1 MKLLIV
7 NFHYFRE
14 ETYESGIY
22 PVNRAAL
29 TKQVDE
35 LAKHY
40 SFITQNELAGYISE
54 ENYPNKNY
62 CLITIDDGLKEQMAT
77 FEFLKQKGI
86 PSILYVP
93 TDAIQNRKVLNVHK
107 LHYVR
112 TQMTDEDLYGLLN
125 EKYQISSTAFDM
137 AALANQYRYDG
148 ETARK
153 VKYFL
158 NFVLNETQKEEATDF
173 FFSRLI
179 TDETA
184 FANQLYMSESDLKLL
199 ANDGAL
205 GSHGCV
211 HIPLAT
217 KTFEEAKADIQQSLQ
232 YLEGVTGKPVQSFSY
247 PYGGKDAVN
256 TSLASAFDGTNI
268 KFALT
273 MWRGVNSIEQFNN
286 PLFLHRVDTNDAPGG
301 KNNSTEYIPLAAN
314 A

>member
-1 MKLLIV
+1 MRLLVV

-14 ETYESGIY
+14 ETYPSGIY

-29 TKQVDE
+29 NRQVDE
-35 LAKHY
+35 LAKQY
-40 SFITQNELAGYISE
+40 TFISQNELAQAITTK
-54 ENYPNKNY
+54 NYPDKDF
-62 CLITIDDGLKEQMAT
+62 CLITIDDGLKEQMAA
-77 FEFLKQKGI
+77 FEFLKEKGI

-112 TQMTDEDLYGLLN
+112 TQMTDDDLYGLLD
-125 EKYQISSTAFDM
+125 EKYNISHVTFDT
-137 AALANQYRYDG
+137 AALANQYRYDN

-158 NFVLNETQKEEATDF
+158 NFVLTEEQKEEATNF
-173 FFSRLI
+173 FFSRLVSNE
-179 TDETA
+179 TD
-184 FANQLYMSESDLKLL
+184 FANLLYMNEANLKTL
-199 ANDGAL
+199 ANAGVL
-205 GSHGCV
+205 GSHGCA

-217 KTFEEAKADIQQSLQ
+217 KPFEVAKADIQQSLN
-232 YLEGVTGKPVQSFSY
+232 YLETITGTPVLSFSY

-256 TSLASAFDGTNI
+256 ANLAPAFENTNI

-273 MWRGVNSIEQFNN
+273 MWRGVNSIDNFNN

-301 KNNSTEYIPLAAN
+301 KNNSAEYLTLGAKA
-314 A
+314 

>member
-1 MKLLIV
+1 MRLLIV

-14 ETYESGIY
+14 ETYPSGIY

-29 TKQVDE
+29 NRQVDE

-40 SFITQNELAGYISE
+40 EFISQGELAEAITTK
-54 ENYPNKNY
+54 NYPDKDY
-62 CLITIDDGLKEQMAT
+62 CLITIDDGLKEQMAA
-77 FEFLKQKGI
+77 FEFLKEKGI

-112 TQMTDEDLYGLLN
+112 TQMTDEDLYGLLD
-125 EKYQISSTAFDM
+125 EKYNISNVTFDTT
-137 AALANQYRYDG
+137 ALANQYRYDN

-158 NFVLNETQKEEATDF
+158 NFVLTEEQKEEATNF

-179 TDETA
+179 PDETA
-184 FANQLYMSESDLKLL
+184 FANQLYMNETDLKTL
-199 ANDGAL
+199 ADAGVL
-205 GSHGCV
+205 GSHGSA

-217 KTFEEAKADIQQSLQ
+217 KPFEVAKADIQQSLN
-232 YLEGVTGKPVQSFSY
+232 YLESVTGKPVLSFSY

-256 TSLASAFDGTNI
+256 TNLAPAFEGTNV

-273 MWRGVNSIEQFNN
+273 MWRGVNSIEHLNN

-301 KNNSTEYIPLAAN
+301 KNNSTEYIPLAAK